1 MHVERVYREMNCTGC
16 GTCVGVCPAGAISML
31 MDARKGF
38 NHPVIDSDKCIDC
51 GVCENVCPGIS
62 FDYFKMRR
70 FVFGA
75 DVPNTQIGFCRDCI
89 VAHAADKKLR
99 FSSSSGGVV
108 TALVIAAL
116 SRGKIDGAILTRM
129 RKDKPLLPEVFIA
142 KTSDE
147 VIGAATSKYCPVP
160 LNKLINIIKEQPES
174 LRFAVVGLP
183 CHIQGIRKAQQLYPV
198 IKKKI
203 KFIIG
208 LICGQTP
215 SQLATHSFLKALG
228 VNRESLKS
236 LHYRGEGY
244 PGFMRVELKD
254 GSMKTV
260 PYGSRLGMGGI
271 FSSALFTPFHC
282 EICTDH
288 FSEFAD
294 IVCGD
299 AWLPEYQGDK
309 LGKSLVISR
318 TGTGVALM
326 EDAMRSGAI
335 EATKIDCKSVA
346 GSQKRL
352 LVSSSILAR
361 ITVMRKVFKTGCLDL
376 RLNIPKASLFDY
388 FKAFVFCFFH
398 WILHFVNI
406 SRIVDVLPVR
416 FVSFLRLVRKIR

>member
-1 MHVERVYREMNCTGC
+1 
-16 GTCVGVCPAGAISML
+16 
-31 MDARKGF
+31 MDTRKGF
-38 NHPVIDSDKCIDC
+38 NHPVIDIDKCIDC
-51 GVCENVCPGIS
+51 GVCEKVCPGIS

-75 DVPNTQIGFCRDCI
+75 DVANTQIGFCRDCM

-160 LNKLINIIKEQPES
+160 LNIWISTVRDFPES
-174 LRFAVVGLP
+174 SRLAVVGLP
-183 CHIQGIRKAQQLYPV
+183 CHIQGVRKAQYLYPV
-198 IKKKI
+198 LKKKI

-215 SQLATHSFLKALG
+215 SQLATYSFLKAIG
-228 VNRESLKS
+228 VNRESVKS
-236 LHYRGEGY
+236 LHYRGKGY

-254 GSMKTV
+254 GTVKTV
-260 PYGSRLGMGGI
+260 PYGCRFGMGGI
-271 FSSALFTPFHC
+271 FSSALFSPFHC

-288 FSEFAD
+288 FSGFAD
-294 IVCGD
+294 VVCGD

-309 LGKSLVISR
+309 IGKSLVIAR
-318 TGTGVALM
+318 TGTGYDVLEA
-326 EDAMRSGAI
+326 AINSGAV
-335 EATKIDCKSVA
+335 EAVKIDCKSVA
-346 GSQKRL
+346 DSQKRL
-352 LVSSSILAR
+352 LVSPSSLAR
-361 ITVMRKVFKTGCLDL
+361 ITVMRKIFKIGCLDL
-376 RLNIPKASLFDY
+376 RLNIDRASLFDY
-388 FKAFVFCFFH
+388 LKAFVFCFFH
-398 WILHFVNI
+398 RILHFVNI
-406 SRIVDVLPVR
+406 SKIVDVLPVR
-416 FVSFLRLVRKIR
+416 FVSFLRLVRKVR